1 MNDCGFK
8 FTIIAKKGR
17 VLLQS
22 LCRSVGELEAKLQFE
37 RERREAL
44 EGDMDQLRKQLQ
56 QTTSGE
62 VKGQDQNWQSKF
74 LTPVAGGRIE
84 SMGVTPP

>member
-17 VLLQS
+17 VLLQFS
-22 LCRSVGELEAKLQFE
+22 CRSVGELEAKLQFE

-44 EGDMDQLRKQLQ
+44 EGDTDQLRKQLQ
-56 QTTSGE
+56 QTTSQLQKYQAISSPNHSNM
-62 VKGQDQNWQSKF
+62 VYLLSKICKGVS
-74 LTPVAGGRIE
+74 LP
-84 SMGVTPP
+84 